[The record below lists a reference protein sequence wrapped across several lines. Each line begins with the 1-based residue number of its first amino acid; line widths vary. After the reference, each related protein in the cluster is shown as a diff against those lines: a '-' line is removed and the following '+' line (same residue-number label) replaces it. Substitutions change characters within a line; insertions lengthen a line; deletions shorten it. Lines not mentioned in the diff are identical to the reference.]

1 VKALCID
8 VVASF
13 DRLRMRHFFVLHLQM
28 PCPLYLILS
37 LSKDAWA
44 AMQP

>member
-28 PCPLYLILS
+28 PCPLCLILS